1 MAAETEELPSDYSPD
16 RSLGST
22 LVYPIG
28 ILGAFFFLLQGQI
41 LLFVAA
47 IIVTY
52 VLALRLST

>member
-1 MAAETEELPSDYSPD
+1 MTARTEELPSDRSPD

-28 ILGAFFFLLQGQI
+28 TLGAFLFLLQGQI
-41 LLFVAA
+41 LFFLAA

-52 VLALRLST
+52 VLALRMEP